1 MDAQFHVDYEAI
13 IIPHRKGKV
22 EDLLHGM
29 DKAGKGSEV
38 L

>member
-13 IIPHRKGKV
+13 IIPKKKGKV
-22 EDLLHGM
+22 DNLLHGI
-29 DKAGKGSEV
+29 DKAGKRSEV